1 MKTVLLRLTGFA
13 VLPLLSLVTPLLL
26 LPVIASIVGSQG
38 ISSVISGQ
46 AIGTFSATVLLWG
59 WNVDGPVAIARATG
73 SRDRGAIY
81 LRSVRTRLLLMV
93 GILPLSALIAAMVA
107 VPGFRAE
114 AVAMCW
120 AVGLSGLSPAWFC
133 IGVGQPRLLA
143 LYDTVPRFLATAV
156 AAPVLLMSHQL
167 WHYTVLLAAATV
179 FALVDF
185 HRRHSP
191 GGRWLPLDVRESLG
205 ELKGQAKTAGIS
217 LAGNAYASTP
227 APIATATTAPQA
239 SGSLATADTLYRF
252 GLFTVVALG
261 NAFQSWT
268 IERGAPNP
276 VRRHLTAIW
285 AHAGLGL
292 VGALVLTVAGPTASG
307 LLFAGKVQASTELC
321 ALYGLAFVF
330 LSASTPF
337 IRNLLIPAGRQ
348 SQVLRWTLISA
359 LVGVAA
365 MIWAG
370 ANGNAPGIALGM
382 ALSEAVLFVA
392 LLIPGL
398 KLLREEERAQD
409 HAFE

>member
-1 MKTVLLRLTGFA
+1 M
-13 VLPLLSLVTPLLL
+13 S
-26 LPVIASIVGSQG
+26 
-38 ISSVISGQ
+38 
-46 AIGTFSATVLLWG
+46 
-59 WNVDGPVAIARATG
+59 
-73 SRDRGAIY
+73 
-81 LRSVRTRLLLMV
+81 
-93 GILPLSALIAAMVA
+93 
-107 VPGFRAE
+107 
-114 AVAMCW
+114 W
-120 AVGLSGLSPAWFC
+120 AVGLAGLSPAWFC

-143 LYDTVPRFLATAV
+143 LYDTVPRFVATAA
-156 AAPVLLMSHQL
+156 AAPLLLLSHQL
-167 WHYTVLLAAATV
+167 WHYTALLTVATV
-179 FALVDF
+179 LSLIVF
-185 HRRHSP
+185 HRRYSP
-191 GGRWLPLDVRESLG
+191 GGQWLPLNLRESLG

-268 IERGAPNP
+268 IERGAANP
-276 VRRHLTAIW
+276 VRRQLTAIW
-285 AHAGLGL
+285 AHAGLGVLGALILTL
-292 VGALVLTVAGPTASG
+292 VGPIASS
-307 LLFAGKVQASTELC
+307 LLFAGRMQASMELC
-321 ALYGLAFVF
+321 AYYGLAFVF

-359 LVGVAA
+359 ILGVAA

-398 KLLREEERAQD
+398 KLLREERASD
-409 HAFE
+409 HVYE

>member
-13 VLPLLSLVTPLLL
+13 VLPLLSLITPLLL
-26 LPVIASIVGSQG
+26 LPVIASVVGAEG

-46 AIGTFSATVLLWG
+46 AIGTFAATTLLWG
-59 WNVDGPVAIARATG
+59 WNVDGPVAIARAADTHE
-73 SRDRGAIY
+73 RGAIY
-81 LRSVRTRLLLMV
+81 LRSVRTRLLLMLLV
-93 GILPLSALIAAMVA
+93 MPLAGIVAAAVA
-107 VPGFRAE
+107 VPDFRYE
-114 AVAMCW
+114 AVAMSW
-120 AVGLSGLSPAWFC
+120 AVALAGLSPAWFC

-143 LYDTVPRFLATAV
+143 LYDTVPRFIATAA
-156 AAPVLLMSHQL
+156 AAPVLLLTHEL
-167 WHYTVLLAAATV
+167 WHYTALLALATV
-179 FALVDF
+179 LALVVF
-185 HRRHSP
+185 HRRYSA
-191 GGRWLPLDVRESLG
+191 GGQWLPIDLRESLG
-205 ELKGQAKTAGIS
+205 QLKGQAKTAGIS

-268 IERGAPNP
+268 IERDAVNP
-276 VRRHLTAIW
+276 ARRHLTAIW
-285 AHAGLGL
+285 AHAGLGIL
-292 VGALVLTVAGPTASG
+292 GGIVLTVVGPFASS
-307 LLFAGKVQASTELC
+307 LLFAGKMQASTELC
-321 ALYGLAFVF
+321 AYYGLAFVF

-359 LVGVAA
+359 VVGVAA

-370 ANGNAPGIALGM
+370 ASGNAPGIALGM

-398 KLLREEERAQD
+398 KLLHKERASD

>member
-13 VLPLLSLVTPLLL
+13 ILPLLSLVTPLLL
-26 LPVIASIVGSQG
+26 LPVIASVVGAEG

-46 AIGTFSATVLLWG
+46 AIGTFAATILLWG
-59 WNVDGPVAIARATG
+59 WNVDGPVAIARAAG
-73 SRDRGAIY
+73 SHERSEIY
-81 LRSVRTRLLLMV
+81 LRSMRTRLLLMILV
-93 GILPLSALIAAMVA
+93 MPSAGIVAAAVA
-107 VPGFRAE
+107 VPGFRYE
-114 AVAMCW
+114 AVAMSW
-120 AVGLSGLSPAWFC
+120 AVALAGLSPAWFC

-143 LYDTVPRFLATAV
+143 LYDTVPRFVATAA
-156 AAPVLLMSHQL
+156 AAPVLLLTHQL
-167 WHYTVLLAAATV
+167 WYYTILLAVATVL
-179 FALVDF
+179 ALVGF
-185 HRRHSP
+185 HRRYSA
-191 GGRWLPLDVRESLG
+191 GGQWLPADLRESFG
-205 ELKGQAKTAGIS
+205 QLKTQAKTAGIS

-261 NAFQSWT
+261 NAFQGWT
-268 IERGAPNP
+268 IERGATNP
-276 VRRHLTAIW
+276 ARRHLAAIW
-285 AHAGLGL
+285 AHAGLGVL
-292 VGALVLTVAGPTASG
+292 GALILTVLGPFASS
-307 LLFAGKVQASTELC
+307 LLFAGKLQASTELC
-321 ALYGLAFVF
+321 AYYGLAFVF

-359 LVGVAA
+359 VVGVAT
-365 MIWAG
+365 MIYAG

-398 KLLREEERAQD
+398 KLLRRERASD

>member
-13 VLPLLSLVTPLLL
+13 VLPLLSLITPLLL
-26 LPVIASIVGSQG
+26 LPVIASIVGAEG

-46 AIGTFSATVLLWG
+46 AIGTFAATVLLWG
-59 WNVDGPVAIARATG
+59 WNVDGPVAIARAAD
-73 SRDRGAIY
+73 SHERGAIY

-93 GILPLSALIAAMVA
+93 AVLPLSGLVAALVA

-114 AVAMCW
+114 AIAMSW
-120 AVGLSGLSPAWFC
+120 AVGLTGLSPAWFC

-143 LYDTVPRFLATAV
+143 VYDTVPRFLATAA
-156 AAPVLLMSHQL
+156 AAPVLLLGHQL
-167 WHYTVLLAAATV
+167 WHYTALLAVATV
-179 FALVDF
+179 LALIDF
-185 HRRHSP
+185 HRRYSP
-191 GGRWLPLDVRESLG
+191 GGQWLPVDVRESLRG
-205 ELKGQAKTAGIS
+205 LKGQAKTAGIS

-268 IERGAPNP
+268 IERDAANP

-285 AHAGLGL
+285 AHAGLG
-292 VGALVLTVAGPTASG
+292 VGGALVLTVAGPLASS
-307 LLFAGKVQASTELC
+307 LLFAGKMQASTELC
-321 ALYGLAFVF
+321 AYYGLAFVF

-359 LVGVAA
+359 LVGVAS
-365 MIWAG
+365 MVWAG
-370 ANGNAPGIALGM
+370 ATGNAPGIALGM

-398 KLLREEERAQD
+398 KLLREERASE
-409 HAFE
+409 HVAK